1 MRPSP
6 LWFETTYRCPSC
18 GAPLVYIEKGG
29 AAVLKCQACGGSV
42 WTELREAGRFVVG
55 GRLEWR
61 RFMEFLYAA
70 YAYRLAMK
78 A

>member
-1 MRPSP
+1 
-6 LWFETTYRCPSC
+6 
-18 GAPLVYIEKGG
+18 
-29 AAVLKCQACGGSV
+29 
-42 WTELREAGRFVVG
+42 VG